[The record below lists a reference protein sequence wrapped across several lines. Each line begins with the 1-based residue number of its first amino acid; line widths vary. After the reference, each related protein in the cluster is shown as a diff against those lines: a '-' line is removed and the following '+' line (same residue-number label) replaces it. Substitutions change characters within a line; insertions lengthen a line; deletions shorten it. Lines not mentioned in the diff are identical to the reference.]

1 MKIGEIWV
9 VGLPTIDGH
18 EQYGVRP
25 AVIVGDP
32 TLSVVIVVPLTT
44 NHRYLKFPYTVL
56 INPSISNGLNQ
67 DSVALVFQSRVIDKR
82 RFRNKL
88 GQISGR
94 ESKEIKVAFKKLLS
108 L

>member
-1 MKIGEIWV
+1 MV
-9 VGLPTIDGH
+9 ALPPIDGH
-18 EQYGVRP
+18 EQSGTRP
-25 AVIVGDP
+25 AIVVGDP

-56 INPSISNGLNQ
+56 ISPSISNGLNQ

-88 GQISGR
+88 GQISAREGR
-94 ESKEIKVAFKKLLS
+94 EIRVAIRKLFGLR
-108 L
+108 